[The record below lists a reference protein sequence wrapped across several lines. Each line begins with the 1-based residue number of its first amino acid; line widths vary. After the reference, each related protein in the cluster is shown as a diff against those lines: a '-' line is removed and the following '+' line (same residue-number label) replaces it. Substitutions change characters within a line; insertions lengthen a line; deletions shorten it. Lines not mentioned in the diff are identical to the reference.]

1 MKTAENDIIIRDL
14 KQSKIGM
21 KRRDDKTA
29 TNLCLHGRYVGVCLC
44 TKVHK
49 IKTLARGGTTISFLL
64 PAWKLCGIYLADQIG
79 QDYNSAPGHFIDG
92 HIFDGHIFDGH
103 IFDQYIK

>member
-49 IKTLARGGTTISFLL
+49 IKNFGPRRHY
-64 PAWKLCGIYLADQIG
+64 YLFFASSLEVVWELFGRSDW
-79 QDYNSAPGHFIDG
+79 PGL
-92 HIFDGHIFDGH
+92 
-103 IFDQYIK
+103 

>member
-49 IKTLARGGTTISFLL
+49 IKNFGPRRHYYLFLL
-64 PAWKLCGIYLADQIG
+64 PAWKLCGNYLADQIG
-79 QDYNSAPGHFIDG
+79 QDYNSILSLFSLKLHEGFYD
-92 HIFDGHIFDGH
+92 
-103 IFDQYIK
+103 